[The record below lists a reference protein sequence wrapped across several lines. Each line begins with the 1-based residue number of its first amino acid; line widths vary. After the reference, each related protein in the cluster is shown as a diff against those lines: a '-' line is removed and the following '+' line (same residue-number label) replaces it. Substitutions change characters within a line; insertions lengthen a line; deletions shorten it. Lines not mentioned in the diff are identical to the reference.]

1 MIYAYNGYN
10 LYTYTC
16 MFDTWL
22 NSLWPVSL
30 ATNDNICSSNKLPAE
45 KGKHSHNL
53 IRMTNRVLI
62 MTNIGQEWQRNYI
75 PPCDNSPSWLASCST
90 PRVGQN
96 HGHLITIIIM
106 FYIENDNMEFL
117 NEHC

>member
-1 MIYAYNGYN
+1 MLLA
-10 LYTYTC
+10 LYTY

-30 ATNDNICSSNKLPAE
+30 ATNDNICSPNKLPAE

-62 MTNIGQEWQRNYI
+62 MTNIGQEWQR
-75 PPCDNSPSWLASCST
+75 DN
-90 PRVGQN
+90 VF
-96 HGHLITIIIM
+96 HLVTTLRPGWQAARPQ
-106 FYIENDNMEFL
+106 EWGRTTVT
-117 NEHC
+117 

>member
-1 MIYAYNGYN
+1 MMLVRNDREI
-10 LYTYTC
+10 
-16 MFDTWL
+16 MFEKQK
-22 NSLWPVSL
+22 SR
-30 ATNDNICSSNKLPAE
+30 

-62 MTNIGQEWQRNYI
+62 MTNIGQEWQRDYI

-96 HGHLITIIIM
+96 HGHLITIIII
-106 FYIENDNMEFL
+106 YRNR
-117 NEHC
+117 